1 MMAMAMRILLFVFG
15 VSVGCNALIVTL
27 HSNFNVGILLT
38 WLLAASLLGYGLFY
52 RHLTAIL
59 PAWVCAL
66 FWLCLAAVLAF
77 VLFLFLYGQT
87 DTVTHEE
94 DAIIVLGAGIHGER
108 LSRTLRNRL
117 DAALAYRAE
126 NPDVLIVVSGGQG
139 PQEDITEALAMER
152 YLLAQGVPAAQ
163 ILREERATSTRENF
177 LFSFALLDVR
187 FPNGYCAA
195 FVSNDY
201 HIFRAERIAR
211 TAGGESLTHTHN
223 ETVWYTVLPSGLRE
237 CLAVIKA
244 VIFS

>member
-1 MMAMAMRILLFVFG
+1 MAMAMRILLFVFG
-15 VSVGCNALIVTL
+15 AAVGLNALIVTL

-38 WLLAASLLGYGLFY
+38 WLLAAVLLGYGMFY
-52 RHLTAIL
+52 RYLTVLL
-59 PAWVCAL
+59 PVWVRAL

-117 DAALAYRAE
+117 DAALEYRAE

-152 YLLAQGVPAAQ
+152 YLLAQGVPTEQ

-211 TAGGESLTHTHN
+211 TAGGKSLTHAHN